1 MNFEQKILEQIIND
15 LKNINNT
22 IEDNQKSFD
31 YVLAYSLIEEA
42 VTNLS
47 ERYKEIQENKKEEIK

>member
-31 YVLAYSLIEEA
+31 YVLAYSLIEESI
-42 VTNLS
+42 TNLN